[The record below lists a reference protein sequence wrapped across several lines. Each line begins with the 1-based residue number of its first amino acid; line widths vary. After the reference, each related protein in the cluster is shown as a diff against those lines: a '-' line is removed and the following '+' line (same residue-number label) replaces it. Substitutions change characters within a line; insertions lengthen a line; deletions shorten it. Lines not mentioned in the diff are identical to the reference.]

1 MSDIRTEESMWAK
14 LGNKLLKSNSLI
26 FTYLRSIVSSQC
38 AGWTDMLIGFIL
50 FSWLG
55 LSPLI
60 ATMIGALCGG
70 IINCIINYRFT
81 FGAQGV
87 DWRAVIVKYTFVWAG
102 SMLLNSYG
110 TQAIYS
116 PISGW
121 QWLQDIGFKPDG
133 YYAAARLFTA
143 LMVSWFGTSSFSVI
157 SYTVA
162 YGSISTSLTLWIL
175 LVLKNLINNG
185 YNGY

>member
-81 FGAQGV
+81 FRAQGV

-116 PISGW
+116 LISGW

-143 LMVSWFGTSSFSVI
+143 LMVSWFWNFVLQRYFVYRSIWLDKHIVNAMD
-157 SYTVA
+157 TV
-162 YGSISTSLTLWIL
+162 G
-175 LVLKNLINNG
+175 LKKSDK
-185 YNGY
+185 